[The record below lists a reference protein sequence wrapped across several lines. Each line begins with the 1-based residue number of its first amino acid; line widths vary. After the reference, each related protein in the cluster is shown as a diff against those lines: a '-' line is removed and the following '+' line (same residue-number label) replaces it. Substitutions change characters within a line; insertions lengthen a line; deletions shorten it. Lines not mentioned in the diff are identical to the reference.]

1 MSEEV
6 KNFIDK
12 MAQNDMVG
20 AGDAFKDALRSK
32 VGDALDVKRQDT
44 ASAMFKAEP
53 HSDPKPEIAGTGT
66 FTQDGHF
73 AELKNSEMMRERLNL
88 AREVR
93 DYIGK
98 YYSVNYVRRNILR
111 QTETEIKKMDAE
123 IKKEI
128 EDGIISS
135 PEVQTTG
142 SDDLI

>member
-66 FTQDGHF
+66 FTQDGQVEPTG
-73 AELKNSEMMRERLNL
+73 ANAQAQETQPETP
-88 AREVR
+88 EV
-93 DYIGK
+93 
-98 YYSVNYVRRNILR
+98 S
-111 QTETEIKKMDAE
+111 DAE
-123 IKKEI
+123 SQPASTEQP
-128 EDGIISS
+128 S
-135 PEVQTTG
+135 V
-142 SDDLI
+142 